1 MSRVT
6 RSKVRGLALIL
17 AKENR
22 QSEPGI
28 TRILWFPDDRE
39 VRLVGVEDGLPAS
52 SGEQVEPFYFGA
64 SPADL
69 FPLPSGIALIR
80 PDEVGRLRLPDGWG
94 DWADAEELELGALEV
109 SE

>member
-6 RSKVRGLALIL
+6 RSKVRGLALVL

-39 VRLVGVEDGLPAS
+39 VRLVEVEDGLPAS

-80 PDEVGRLRLPDGWG
+80 PDEVGKLRLPDGWG
-94 DWADAEELELGALEV
+94 DWADAEELELDVLEV